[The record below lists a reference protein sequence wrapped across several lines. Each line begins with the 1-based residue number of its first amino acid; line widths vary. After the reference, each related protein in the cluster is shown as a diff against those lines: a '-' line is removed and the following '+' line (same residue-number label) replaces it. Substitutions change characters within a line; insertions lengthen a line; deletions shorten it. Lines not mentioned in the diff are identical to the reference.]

1 MKKHMTVKLPLHCD
15 HHFADHFEMCF
26 LARVQCVIITLFFH
40 PRYLLYD
47 DIDLLHS
54 DGIWY
59 PVPAAS
65 YSPVL
70 LENYYKIYHIQC
82 THA

>member
-15 HHFADHFEMCF
+15 HHFGADHFEMCF

-47 DIDLLHS
+47 DIDLLLHS

-59 PVPAAS
+59 TPCQ
-65 YSPVL
+65 L
-70 LENYYKIYHIQC
+70 LPIPQFC
-82 THA
+82 